1 MMSGEQPESDG
12 PERAAAD
19 VTKSQGARPDT
30 VDRGPLEEQDV
41 GVFEGEGEEGSGQH
55 GWAPDVDAEKKSEG
69 S

>member
-1 MMSGEQPESDG
+1 MMSGEQREHDG

-41 GVFEGEGEEGSGQH
+41 GVFEGENQH
-55 GWAPDVDAEKKSEG
+55 GWAPDVDADKKEG
-69 S
+69 EGDQA